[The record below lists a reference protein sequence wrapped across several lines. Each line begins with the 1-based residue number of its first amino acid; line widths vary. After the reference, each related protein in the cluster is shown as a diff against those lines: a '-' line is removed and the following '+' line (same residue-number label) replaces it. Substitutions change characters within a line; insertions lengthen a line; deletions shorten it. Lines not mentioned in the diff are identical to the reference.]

1 MGGAVDKGMDDN
13 FPGIDCNLLDVL
25 HESKSSLSHSL
36 AKERRSLLKGYLGK
50 RRNGHSACID

>member
-1 MGGAVDKGMDDN
+1 VGSAVDKGMDDN

-36 AKERRSLLKGYLGK
+36 TKEPRS
-50 RRNGHSACID
+50 